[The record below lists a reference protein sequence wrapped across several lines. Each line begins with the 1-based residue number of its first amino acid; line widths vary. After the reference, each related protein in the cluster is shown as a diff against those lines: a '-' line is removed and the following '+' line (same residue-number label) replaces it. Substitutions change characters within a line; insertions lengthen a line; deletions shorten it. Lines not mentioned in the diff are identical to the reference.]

1 MVSRDDIRRLL
12 ALFYGRARADA
23 VLGPVFARA
32 VGPAEEAWAAHLSR
46 IEEFWAQVVL
56 RDGRYDG
63 NPLQAHANLLPEL
76 EPAMFDRWLRLF
88 GEACAEA
95 LEPDA
100 AALFQ
105 ARAEA
110 IARSL
115 RLGLFDRLP
124 PALNAPRAGRSR

>member
-1 MVSRDDIRRLL
+1 MVEREDIRRLL
-12 ALFYGRARADA
+12 ALFYGRAREDA

-32 VGPAEEAWAAHLSR
+32 VGATDEAWAAHLAR
-46 IEEFWAQVVL
+46 IEEFWAQVML
-56 RDGRYDG
+56 RSGRYDG

-76 EPAMFDRWLRLF
+76 ESAMFDRWLGLF

-95 LEPDA
+95 LAPDA
-100 AALFQ
+100 AALFL

-124 PALNAPRAGRSR
+124 AALNAPRAGRSR